1 MSGISLVTMGDAYAT
16 NSTSYAGDSISLCG
30 LLTAIDLK
38 YSLDLG
44 EVNSSSSTMTSKS
57 IPE

>member
-1 MSGISLVTMGDAYAT
+1 MSGIFLVTMGDAYAT
-16 NSTSYAGDSISLCG
+16 NSTCHAGDNISLCG

-44 EVNSSSSTMTSKS
+44 EVNYSSSTMTSKS
-57 IPE
+57 ILE